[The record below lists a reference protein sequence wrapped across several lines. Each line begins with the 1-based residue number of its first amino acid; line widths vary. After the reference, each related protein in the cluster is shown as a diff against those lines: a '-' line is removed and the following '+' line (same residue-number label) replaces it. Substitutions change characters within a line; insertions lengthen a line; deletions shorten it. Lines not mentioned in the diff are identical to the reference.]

1 MTASGIY
8 FADYF
13 AITSRALPGRHTL
26 GDLGKR
32 PAEAIYFVTSI
43 TSWVSG
49 RNRARAGSLTRVLQ
63 ATQILILIYGCLDG
77 CLRKGLPDG
86 KPWKKSKKRSKSAS
100 GHVPA
105 GHSLT
110 EGSHALRSKWEVM
123 REVNR
128 ERPTTPAHR
137 HLRVAGKPTLEGDM
151 ADLGDQAVVWLEQVG
166 ELHLDANQREVIRR
180 LYDTRVLWSTP
191 RPLGVLGRSSG
202 GDLRHEGEELEI
214 QPENCPDE
222 IDHCACWVAGN
233 ACCKCGVRP

>member
-1 MTASGIY
+1 MTASGIN

-13 AITSRALPGRHTL
+13 AITSRALSGRHTL

-63 ATQILILIYGCLDG
+63 ATQILILIYGCLDR
-77 CLRKGLPDG
+77 CLRKDVPGG
-86 KPWKKSKKRSKSAS
+86 KPWKKSKKRSKSAP

-128 ERPTTPAHR
+128 ERPTTSAHR
-137 HLRVAGKPTLEGDM
+137 PLRVAGKPTLEGDM

-180 LYDTRVLWSTP
+180 LYDARAESWISADKWEQARAPEREGRVIARWQTRH
-191 RPLGVLGRSSG
+191 PLSVLGRSTRR
-202 GDLRHEGEELEI
+202 DPRH
-214 QPENCPDE
+214 PT
-222 IDHCACWVAGN
+222 
-233 ACCKCGVRP
+233 RRTS